1 MLEVYQNQG
10 FELNEPDYVIQGLEF
25 IGTCG
30 SFPEQ
35 YDVVWIDN
43 GDSTRQNSGSGVK
56 YQVGY
61 VRLRGGYFAV
71 YFPGVDI
78 ETEPLF
84 STTFLC
90 GNKGSFDCEETR
102 LIYLDIAAR
111 FIKHALDDLTRGGS

>member
-10 FELNEPDYVIQGLEF
+10 FELNEPDYVIQDLEF

-35 YDVVWIDN
+35 YDVVWTDN
-43 GDSTRQNSGSGVK
+43 RVR
-56 YQVGY
+56 YRVGY

-78 ETEPLF
+78 ETKPLY
-84 STTFLC
+84 STTFIGC
-90 GNKGSFDCEETR
+90 NKGSFDCEESR
-102 LIYLDIAAR
+102 LIYLNTAAR
-111 FIKHALDDLTRGGS
+111 FIKHALDDLAQGGS